1 MSTTG
6 LSQNYF
12 LYFKKLIFSQFS
24 DPILV
29 FGPENI
35 FFNNFFGQTTVF
47 PRIRDIFGSQ
57 QNCCCDYSLEIKK
70 MASYSLLMF
79 LCSQSRRSYS
89 PPSRVL
95 EVRAGL
101 LWHCTITVQSR
112 LLPMENQVQSTTIH
126 SGPVVDSTL
135 IRSTPYI
142 H

>member
-70 MASYSLLMF
+70 WPHTAY
-79 LCSQSRRSYS
+79 LCSYVHKAVGLIVHLAGFWKFEQGYCGIVQLLYNQDYCQWRTRSSRPQYTQAQ
-89 PPSRVL
+89 L
-95 EVRAGL
+95 
-101 LWHCTITVQSR
+101 
-112 LLPMENQVQSTTIH
+112 
-126 SGPVVDSTL
+126 
-135 IRSTPYI
+135 
-142 H
+142 